1 MGLDMSGSHDRGN
14 KKSTHDQYTEAYVGI
29 LNAYKDQLS
38 QSVEKKND
46 LKQNFFESIKKI
58 MHNMVIIFGIVVVLS
73 LIVMAIM
80 AACNSSSTQIL
91 TGAIVSIV
99 SSFVTMVLGIYK
111 LPQIIADYLFNK
123 EEDQLMK
130 EIIENIQKYEL
141 DADRVERMRA
151 QASVDAVMNT
161 IITSPDGDSEM
172 DNSSYVDSSMG
183 SSASDAPLNDNT
195 QSPQDAS

>member
-1 MGLDMSGSHDRGN
+1 MNLDINENHDGDN

-29 LNAYKDQLS
+29 LNAYKEQLS
-38 QSVEKKND
+38 KSVSNKND
-46 LKQNFFESIKKI
+46 LKQKFFDSIKMI
-58 MHNMVIIFGIVVVLS
+58 MYIMVITFGLVVVLS

-80 AACNSSSTQIL
+80 AACDSSSIQIL

-130 EIIENIQKYEL
+130 EIIANIQKYEL
-141 DADRVERMRA
+141 DADRTERMRA
-151 QASVDAVMNT
+151 QASVDAAMNT
-161 IITSPDGDSEM
+161 IITLPDGDSEI
-172 DNSSYVDSSMG
+172 DNSSYVDPSIG
-183 SSASDAPLNDNT
+183 SSACDIHPNDNM
-195 QSPQDAS
+195 QSSQEAS

>member
-1 MGLDMSGSHDRGN
+1 MSESHDRGN

-38 QSVEKKND
+38 RSVEKKNE
-46 LKQNFFESIKKI
+46 LKQHFFISIKRLMYI
-58 MHNMVIIFGIVVVLS
+58 MAVTFGMVVVLS
-73 LIVMAIM
+73 LVVMAMM
-80 AACNSSSTQIL
+80 ARFNSSSVEIL
-91 TGAIVSIV
+91 AGAIVSII

-123 EEDQLMK
+123 EEDKQMK
-130 EIIENIQKYEL
+130 EIIVNIQKYEL
-141 DADRVERMRA
+141 DADRAEKMRE

-172 DNSSYVDSSMG
+172 DNSSYVDSSIG
-183 SSASDAPLNDNT
+183 SSVSDAPLNDNE
-195 QSPQDAS
+195 QFPQDAS

>member
-1 MGLDMSGSHDRGN
+1 MGLDVSERHDWVY

-29 LNAYKDQLS
+29 LNAYKDQLA
-38 QSVEKKND
+38 QSVEKKNE
-46 LKQNFFESIKKI
+46 LKQHFFNSIKRLMYI
-58 MHNMVIIFGIVVVLS
+58 MAVTFGMVVVLS
-73 LIVMAIM
+73 LVVMAMM
-80 AACNSSSTQIL
+80 ARFNSSSAEIL
-91 TGAIVSIV
+91 AGAIVSII

-123 EEDQLMK
+123 EEDKQMK
-130 EIIENIQKYEL
+130 EIIVNIQKYEL
-141 DADRVERMRA
+141 DADRAEKMRE

-172 DNSSYVDSSMG
+172 DNSSYVDSSIG
-183 SSASDAPLNDNT
+183 SSVSDAPSNDNE

>member
-1 MGLDMSGSHDRGN
+1 MSGSHDRGN

>member
-1 MGLDMSGSHDRGN
+1 MGLDVSEGHDRGN

-38 QSVEKKND
+38 QSVEKKNE
-46 LKQNFFESIKKI
+46 LKQHFFISIKRLMYI
-58 MHNMVIIFGIVVVLS
+58 MAVTFGMVVVLS
-73 LIVMAIM
+73 LVVMAMM
-80 AACNSSSTQIL
+80 ARFNSSSAEIL
-91 TGAIVSIV
+91 AGAIVSII

-123 EEDQLMK
+123 EEDKQMK
-130 EIIENIQKYEL
+130 EIIVNIQKYEL
-141 DADRVERMRA
+141 DADRAEKMRE

-172 DNSSYVDSSMG
+172 DNSTYVDSSIG
-183 SSASDAPLNDNT
+183 SSVSDAPSNDNE